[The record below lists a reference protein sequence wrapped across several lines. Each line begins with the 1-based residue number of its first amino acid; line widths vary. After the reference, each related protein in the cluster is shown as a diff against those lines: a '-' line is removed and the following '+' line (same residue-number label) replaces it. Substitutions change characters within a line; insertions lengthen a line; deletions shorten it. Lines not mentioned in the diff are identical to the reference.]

1 VERQVPVRVRYLDV
15 GLLFNLNVDALAGA
29 AEYSGLA
36 SGTTAGTVSPGAPSA
51 LDRLPTE
58 LLSDPIILV
67 VAVASLLVVV
77 GLLRTRRYRL

>member
-1 VERQVPVRVRYLDV
+1 MSHLF
-15 GLLFNLNVDALAGA
+15 GLAQGA
-29 AEYSGLA
+29 AEYGGVA
-36 SGTTAGTVSPGAPSA
+36 SGTTAGVVSPGAPSA
-51 LDRLPTE
+51 LDRLPTD

>member
-1 VERQVPVRVRYLDV
+1 VP
-15 GLLFNLNVDALAGA
+15 
-29 AEYSGLA
+29 
-36 SGTTAGTVSPGAPSA
+36 GTFPGAPSA
-51 LDRLPTE
+51 LDWLPTD